1 MAPMEEGRGIAGT
14 GTCGQEKGGYKYNG
28 LQVPIERSP
37 TESMRLGAHLT
48 SFQLVETRTAAAPVP
63 AST

>member
-14 GTCGQEKGGYKYNG
+14 GTCGQEQGGYKYNG

-37 TESMRLGAHLT
+37 TESLCLEAHVA
-48 SFQLVETRTAAAPVP
+48 SFQLVETRTAPVP
-63 AST
+63 VRAST